1 MIYLRLFWEFFKTGL
16 FAIGGGMAT
25 LPFLYDL
32 ADSTGWYTYSQL
44 ADILAVSESTPG
56 PVGINMATYVGYT
69 VGGFAGAVT
78 ATVGIVLPGVILVL
92 IIVSVL
98 DKFRGNRYVDAAFY
112 GLRPA
117 STALIAAAGVSV
129 VEISLLNVSLFKE
142 TGAFTDLIYIPR
154 HNPRRRALGAHEPRE
169 AHEEAAPRRVHRGL
183 GRSGHSVLLRRGLNH
198 CRGEEQDVYKGKYS
212 AQAPPGEMPG
222 GAYFRPG
229 DDRGGLKMHRE
240 TAPAYDGG
248 ADRKVHRR
256 RREPTHRPHAS
267 AELEEAHYRRAA
279 RRDLQPRQP

>member
-1 MIYLRLFWEFFKTGL
+1 MILLKLFWEFLKIGL
-16 FAIGGGMAT
+16 FSVGGGMAT

-44 ADILAVSESTPG
+44 ADMLAVSESTPG

-129 VEISLLNVSLFKE
+129 VEISLLNVSLFSE
-142 TGAFTDLIYIPR
+142 TALLRSWLPLGTGPYHFLAFFLNILLGILLHR
-154 HNPRRRALGAHEPRE
+154 GVEAGMRRIQARRA
-169 AHEEAAPRRVHRGL
+169 
-183 GRSGHSVLLRRGLNH
+183 
-198 CRGEEQDVYKGKYS
+198 D
-212 AQAPPGEMPG
+212 
-222 GAYFRPG
+222 
-229 DDRGGLKMHRE
+229 
-240 TAPAYDGG
+240 
-248 ADRKVHRR
+248 
-256 RREPTHRPHAS
+256 
-267 AELEEAHYRRAA
+267 
-279 RRDLQPRQP
+279 

>member
-1 MIYLRLFWEFFKTGL
+1 MKLLLLFWEFFKIGL
-16 FAIGGGMAT
+16 FSVGGGMAT
-25 LPFLYDL
+25 VPFLYDL
-32 ADSTGWYTYSQL
+32 AEKTGWYTQAQIL
-44 ADILAVSESTPG
+44 DMLAVSESTPG

-142 TGAFTDLIYIPR
+142 TGVFTDLISIP
-154 HNPRRRALGAHEPRE
+154 AIILA
-169 AHEEAAPRRVHRGL
+169 V
-183 GRSGHSVLLRRGLNH
+183 VLWVLTNL
-198 CRGEEQDVYKGKYS
+198 VK
-212 AQAPPGEMPG
+212 
-222 GAYFRPG
+222 
-229 DDRGGLKMHRE
+229 
-240 TAPAYDGG
+240 
-248 ADRKVHRR
+248 
-256 RREPTHRPHAS
+256 PTKKLHPVVFIAAS
-267 AELEEAHYRRAA
+267 AVVGIVFSFAGA
-279 RRDLQPRQP
+279 